1 MNVDGK
7 PVAWTGGMNFAETYD
22 TWHDGMIRLEGPAV
36 GPLSS
41 MYAQRWRGMGN
52 QISET
57 HKQLIQSA
65 HSRGAVEGAKAGV
78 AIISNTP
85 KNGPE
90 ALQLTRHFFSEAANT
105 KERFWFQNPLLTSPE
120 MVNQIILAAKQTNP
134 DTGKPNDV
142 RLVVPGKDGALNSM
156 TYAMQRSH
164 YRPLLEAGVRIF
176 ELPQMTH
183 FKLLLADDRP
193 SVTSLNVAD
202 RSYRKDFE
210 LGAAVVG
217 DKKFLGEVESLMLS
231 DMARSKELSMSDV
244 DSMGTRMLTGAQKL
258 IGFKV

>member
-1 MNVDGK
+1 
-7 PVAWTGGMNFAETYD
+7 
-22 TWHDGMIRLEGPAV
+22 
-36 GPLSS
+36 
-41 MYAQRWRGMGN
+41 
-52 QISET
+52 
-57 HKQLIQSA
+57 
-65 HSRGAVEGAKAGV
+65 
-78 AIISNTP
+78 
-85 KNGPE
+85 
-90 ALQLTRHFFSEAANT
+90 
-105 KERFWFQNPLLTSPE
+105 